1 MKGVRDPKMTIQ
13 THISSEEK
21 LALCYNSAVSK
32 MALDPV
38 LFDLRGVS
46 DMADAFMIVSGSS
59 DRQIKAIVDSVEES
73 LREAGE
79 KNYHIEGYSK
89 GWWVLLDAGDVVIH
103 VFSEEAR
110 GYYDLE
116 SHWSD
121 AKRIY
126 LEGE

>member
-1 MKGVRDPKMTIQ
+1 MQ
-13 THISSEEK
+13 AHISADDK
-21 LALCYNSAVSK
+21 VALCYNSAVSK

-38 LFDLRGVS
+38 VFDVRGVS
-46 DMADAFMIVSGSS
+46 DIADVFMIFSGSS

-79 KNYHIEGYSK
+79 KNYHIEGYQK
-89 GWWVLLDAGDVVIH
+89 GWWVLVDAGDVVIH
-103 VFSEEAR
+103 VFSTEGR

-126 LEGE
+126 LETE